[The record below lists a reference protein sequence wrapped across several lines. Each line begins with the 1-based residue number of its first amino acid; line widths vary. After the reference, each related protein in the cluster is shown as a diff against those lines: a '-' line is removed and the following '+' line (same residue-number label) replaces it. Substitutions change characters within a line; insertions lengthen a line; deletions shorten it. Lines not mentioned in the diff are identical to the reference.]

1 MTRKPLAL
9 AAALAI
15 FAPAS
20 ASAAAPTE
28 ADIQTFERSR
38 ILAPYTTE
46 LPDGRRHIGLFAP
59 TVETS
64 AVSCTAQGEVYA
76 CTYRS
81 RFREML
87 GPDFSEW
94 ETRTERLAWR
104 DNCLVRADSADL

>member
-15 FAPAS
+15 FAPA
-20 ASAAAPTE
+20 AAHAAAPTA
-28 ADIQTFERSR
+28 ADIQTFERSL

-46 LPDGRRHIGLFAP
+46 LPDGRRHVGFAP

-64 AVSCTAQGEVYA
+64 AVSCTAEGEVYA

-81 RFREML
+81 RVRDMFDR
-87 GPDFSEW
+87 DFSEW
-94 ETRTERLAWR
+94 QTRTERLAWR
-104 DNCLVRADSADL
+104 DKCLVRADAADL